1 MDIIRDILDRV
12 AHCMGLDDSIRDILD
27 LVEREVRRDWGGDRP
42 YIAKVGET
50 AALETAHRIAH
61 RNAQILRDWR
71 NGERTALLARRYGI
85 SPRRVRQIIAET
97 P

>member
-12 AHCMGLDDSIRDILD
+12 ASHLGLDESVSDILG
-27 LVEREVRRDWGGDRP
+27 LVEKETRRDWGGDRP
-42 YIAKVGET
+42 YIAKAGET
-50 AALETAHRIAH
+50 DAHETAL